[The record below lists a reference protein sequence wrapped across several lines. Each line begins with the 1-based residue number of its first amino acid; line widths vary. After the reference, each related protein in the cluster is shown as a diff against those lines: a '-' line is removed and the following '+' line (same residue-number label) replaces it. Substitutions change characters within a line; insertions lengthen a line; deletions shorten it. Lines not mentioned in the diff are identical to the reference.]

1 MKGAEFL
8 TKETNHKDVF
18 TYEDFSEEQKMMY
31 MATKE
36 FVEKEVLSNIDK
48 IEKQEGTIVPDTLKK
63 AGELGLL
70 GISTPEEL
78 DGLGMSF
85 NTSMLIADIIGVAGS
100 FGTTFGAHTGI
111 GTLPILYYGNEEQ
124 KKKYIPGLST
134 GELIG
139 CYCLTEPSA
148 GSDANAGKTNAK
160 LSDDGKNYIINGQK
174 IWISHGGFADIM
186 VVFAKID
193 DDKNHSAFIVESK
206 SKGITMGAEEVKL
219 GIKGSSTR
227 QIFYENVE
235 VPVENLLGN
244 RGQGF
249 EIALNILNIGR
260 IKLCSSAIG
269 GAKKLIEQTEEYVG
283 ERKQFGKPIGE
294 FGAIKQKVAR
304 MKAKT
309 FASESLMYRAGQD
322 IEDRGNSVS
331 LVKGEQEVVSKNET
345 KNITL
350 TNLKEE
356 KLGIVKSTSEFAI
369 ECAIAKVHGS
379 ETLDYVADE
388 AIQCHGGMGYSAEY
402 PIERAYRDAR
412 ISRIYEG
419 TNEIN
424 RMLLVGQ
431 VLKKIKNKDISIN
444 GMVKKGLLKPI
455 TDILKCS
462 YDGIDLVNNHKTLL
476 SVLIAVLGKKYGKGL
491 VKQQEILLS
500 MADIIIEIYASESA
514 ILRAKKTGESNHL
527 NMSKLYLYESNQKI
541 KEKAYEIIDASSKG
555 IKRGL
560 LNKLAGKLTSHK
572 HINPYHIYSFIE

>member
-8 TKETNHKDVF
+8 TKETNHKDIF
-18 TYEDFSEEQKMMY
+18 TYEDFSEEQMMMY
-31 MATKE
+31 IATKE
-36 FVEKEVLSNIDK
+36 FVDKEVLSNIDK

-63 AGELGLL
+63 AGDLGLL
-70 GISTPEEL
+70 GISAPEEL
-78 DGLGMSF
+78 GGLGMSF

-134 GELIG
+134 GELVG
-139 CYCLTEPSA
+139 CYCLTEPGA

-160 LSDDGKNYIINGQK
+160 LSDDGKKYTINGQK
-174 IWISHGGFADIM
+174 IWISNGGFADIM
-186 VVFAKID
+186 IVFAKIG
-193 DDKNHSAFIVESK
+193 DDKNHSSFIVESK
-206 SKGITMGAEEVKL
+206 SEGITMGPEEVKL

-269 GAKKLIEQTEEYVG
+269 GAKKLIEQTDEYVK
-283 ERKQFGKPIGE
+283 ERKQFGKSIGT
-294 FGAIKQKVAR
+294 FGAIQQKVAR

-322 IEDRGNSVS
+322 IEDRGNDIH
-331 LVKGEQEVVSKNET
+331 T
-345 KNITL
+345 NIK
-350 TNLKEE
+350 NLKKE
-356 KLGIVKSTSEFAI
+356 KMGIVNSTSEYAI

-379 ETLDYVADE
+379 EVLDYVADE

-431 VLKKIKNKDISIN
+431 VLKKIKNKDISIS
-444 GMVKKGLLKPI
+444 GMVKKTFMKPI
-455 TDILKCS
+455 TDLFKCN
-462 YDGIDLVNNHKTLL
+462 YNGMDLVNNHKMLSSLL
-476 SVLIAVLGKKYGKGL
+476 IYILFNKFGKSL

-500 MADIIIEIYASESA
+500 MADIIIEIYASEST
-514 ILRAKKTGESNHL
+514 ILRAMKTKDSNQKTMG
-527 NMSKLYLYESNQKI
+527 NLYLYEANQKV

-555 IKRGL
+555 MKRYVFK
-560 LNKLAGKLTSHK
+560 KLVGKLTNHK
-572 HINPYHIYSFIE
+572 HINPYYLYSFID

>member
-18 TYEDFSEEQKMMY
+18 TYEDFSEEQMMMY
-31 MATKE
+31 IATKE
-36 FVEKEVLSNIDK
+36 FVDKEVLSNIDK

-63 AGELGLL
+63 AGDLGLL
-70 GISTPEEL
+70 AISTPEEL

-134 GELIG
+134 GKLIG
-139 CYCLTEPSA
+139 CYCLTEPGA

-160 LSDDGKNYIINGQK
+160 LSDDGKKYTINGQK
-174 IWISHGGFADIM
+174 IWISNGGFADIM
-186 VVFAKID
+186 IVFAKIG

-206 SKGITMGAEEVKL
+206 SEGITMGPEEVKL

-269 GAKKLIEQTEEYVG
+269 GAKKLIDQTDEYVK
-283 ERKQFGKPIGE
+283 ERKQFGKAIGT
-294 FGAIKQKVAR
+294 FGAIQQKVSR
-304 MKAKT
+304 MKAKV

-322 IEDRGNSVS
+322 IEDRGNDIH
-331 LVKGEQEVVSKNET
+331 T
-345 KNITL
+345 NIK
-350 TNLKEE
+350 NLKKE
-356 KLGIVKSTSEFAI
+356 KMGIVNSTSEYAI

-379 ETLDYVADE
+379 EVLDYVADE

-431 VLKKIKNKDISIN
+431 VLKKIKNKDISIS
-444 GMVKKGLLKPI
+444 GMVKKVFMKPI
-455 TDILKCS
+455 TDLFKCKYS
-462 YDGIDLVNNHKTLL
+462 GMDLVNNHKMLSSLL
-476 SVLIAVLGKKYGKGL
+476 IYILFNNFGKKL

-514 ILRAKKTGESNHL
+514 LLRAMKTKDSNQKT
-527 NMSKLYLYESNQKI
+527 MGKLYLYESNQKI

-555 IKRGL
+555 MKRYMFK
-560 LNKLAGKLTSHK
+560 KLVGKLTNHK
-572 HINPYHIYSFIE
+572 HINPYYLYSFID

>member
-8 TKETNHKDVF
+8 IKGTNHKDVF
-18 TYEDFSEEQKMMY
+18 TYEDFDEEQKMMY
-31 MATKE
+31 LATKE
-36 FVEKEVLSNIDK
+36 FVEREVLSNIDK
-48 IEKQEGTIVPDTLKK
+48 IEKQEGDIVSETLKK
-63 AGELGLL
+63 AGNLGLL

-78 DGLGMSF
+78 GGLGMSF

-124 KKKYIPGLST
+124 KEKYIPGLSI
-134 GELIG
+134 GKLIG
-139 CYCLTEPSA
+139 CYCLTEPGA
-148 GSDANAGKTNAK
+148 GSDANSGKTNAK
-160 LSDDGKNYIINGQK
+160 LSEDGKNYIINGQK
-174 IWISHGGFADIM
+174 IWISNGGFADIM
-186 VVFAKID
+186 IVFAKIGT
-193 DDKNHSAFIVESK
+193 DKNHSAFIVESK
-206 SKGITMGAEEVKL
+206 RDGITMGPEEVKL

-235 VPVENLLGN
+235 VPVENLLGD

-269 GAKKLIEQTEEYVG
+269 GAKNLIEQTEEYVG
-283 ERKQFGKPIGE
+283 ERKQFGKSIGE
-294 FGAIKQKVAR
+294 FGAIKQKVGR

-322 IEDRGNSVS
+322 IEDRGNQSVFDAS
-331 LVKGEQEVVSKNET
+331 SM
-345 KNITL
+345 
-350 TNLKEE
+350 E
-356 KLGIVKSTSEFAI
+356 KKKMGIVKSTSEYAI

-379 ETLDYVADE
+379 EVLDYVADE

-431 VLKKIKNKDISIN
+431 VLKKIKNKKLSIN
-444 GMVKKGLLKPI
+444 NMVMKGLLKPI

-462 YDGIDLVNNHKTLL
+462 YDGMDLVNNHKNLL
-476 SVLIAVLGKKYGKGL
+476 SVLIAVLGKKYGKDL
-491 VKQQEILLS
+491 AKQQEILLS

-514 ILRAKKTGESNHL
+514 LLRSMKTGDENQKK
-527 NMSKLYLYESNQKI
+527 MSQLYLYEANQKV
-541 KEKAYEIIDASSKG
+541 KEKAHEIIDVSSSG
-555 IKRGL
+555 VKRSL
-560 LNKLAGKLTSHK
+560 MKKLINKLTSHK
-572 HINPYHIYSFIE
+572 HINPYELSSNIS

>member
-8 TKETNHKDVF
+8 TKNVDCKDIF
-18 TYEDFSEEQKMMY
+18 TYEDFSEENVMMY
-31 MATKE
+31 MATKQFIE
-36 FVEKEVLSNIDK
+36 QEILPKTDD
-48 IEKQEGTIVPDTLKK
+48 IEKQKDGVSLNLLKEM
-63 AGELGLL
+63 GNL
-70 GISTPEEL
+70 GILGITTPEEL
-78 DGLGMSF
+78 GGLGMNF
-85 NTSMLIADIIGVAGS
+85 NTSMLIADIMGIAGS
-100 FGTTFGAHTGI
+100 ISTSYGAHTGI

-160 LSDDGKNYIINGQK
+160 LSDDEKNYIINGQK
-174 IWISHGGFADIM
+174 IWISNGGFADIM

-235 VPVENLLGN
+235 VPVENLLGD

-269 GAKKLIEQTEEYVG
+269 GAKKLIEQTEEYIG

-322 IEDRGNSVS
+322 IEDRGNQLVFDVS
-331 LVKGEQEVVSKNET
+331 SLDKK
-345 KNITL
+345 KM
-350 TNLKEE
+350 
-356 KLGIVKSTSEFAI
+356 GIVKSTSEYAI

-379 ETLDYVADE
+379 EVLDYVADE

-431 VLKKIKNKDISIN
+431 VLKKIKNKKLSIDS
-444 GMVKKGLLKPI
+444 MVMKGLLKPI

-514 ILRAKKTGESNHL
+514 ILRAKKTGEVNHL
-527 NMSKLYLYESNQKI
+527 NMSKLYLYEANQKI

-560 LNKLAGKLTSHK
+560 LNKLVSKLTRHK

>member
-18 TYEDFSEEQKMMY
+18 TYEDFSEEQMMMY
-31 MATKE
+31 IATKE
-36 FVEKEVLSNIDK
+36 FVDKEVISNIDK

-63 AGELGLL
+63 AGDLGLL

-134 GELIG
+134 GQLVG
-139 CYCLTEPSA
+139 CYCLTEPGA

-160 LSDDGKNYIINGQK
+160 LSDDGKKYTINGQK
-174 IWISHGGFADIM
+174 IWISNGGFADIM
-186 VVFAKID
+186 IVFAKIG
-193 DDKNHSAFIVESK
+193 DDKNHSAFIVEAK
-206 SKGITMGAEEVKL
+206 SEGITMGPEEVKL

-269 GAKKLIEQTEEYVG
+269 GAKKLIEQTDEYVK
-283 ERKQFGKPIGE
+283 ERKQFGKSIGT
-294 FGAIKQKVAR
+294 FGAIQQKVSR
-304 MKAKT
+304 MKAKV

-322 IEDRGNSVS
+322 IEDRGNDIH
-331 LVKGEQEVVSKNET
+331 T
-345 KNITL
+345 NIK
-350 TNLKEE
+350 NLKKE
-356 KLGIVKSTSEFAI
+356 KMGIVNSTSEYAI

-379 ETLDYVADE
+379 EVLDYVADE

-431 VLKKIKNKDISIN
+431 VLKKIKNKDISIS
-444 GMVKKGLLKPI
+444 GMVKKTFMKPI
-455 TDILKCS
+455 TDLFKCK
-462 YDGIDLVNNHKTLL
+462 YNGMDLVNNHKMLSSLL
-476 SVLIAVLGKKYGKGL
+476 IYILFNKFGKSL

-500 MADIIIEIYASESA
+500 MADIIIEIYASESTL
-514 ILRAKKTGESNHL
+514 LRAMKTKDSNQKT
-527 NMSKLYLYESNQKI
+527 MGKLYLYESNQKV

-555 IKRGL
+555 MKRYMFK
-560 LNKLAGKLTSHK
+560 KLVGKLTNHK
-572 HINPYHIYSFIE
+572 HINPYYLYSFID

>member
-8 TKETNHKDVF
+8 IKGTNHKDVF
-18 TYEDFSEEQKMMY
+18 TYEDFDEEQKMMY
-31 MATKE
+31 EATKE
-36 FVEKEVLSNIDK
+36 FVEREVLSNIDK
-48 IEKQEGTIVPDTLKK
+48 IEKQEGNIVSDTLKL

-78 DGLGMSF
+78 GGLGMSF

-124 KKKYIPGLST
+124 KQKYIPKLST

-148 GSDANAGKTNAK
+148 GSDANAGKTNAYLYADRTK
-160 LSDDGKNYIINGQK
+160 FIINGQK
-174 IWISHGGFADIM
+174 IWISNGGFADIM
-186 VVFAKID
+186 IVFAKIGT
-193 DDKNHSAFIVESK
+193 DKNHSAFIVESK
-206 SKGITMGAEEVKL
+206 SEGITMGPEEVKL

-235 VPVENLLGN
+235 VPVENLLGD

-304 MKAKT
+304 MKSKT

-322 IEDRGNSVS
+322 IEDRGNQSVFDAS
-331 LVKGEQEVVSKNET
+331 SMGKK
-345 KNITL
+345 KM
-350 TNLKEE
+350 
-356 KLGIVKSTSEFAI
+356 GIVKSTSEYAI

-379 ETLDYVADE
+379 EVLDYVADE
-388 AIQCHGGMGYSAEY
+388 SIQCHGGMGYSAEF

-431 VLKKIKNKDISIN
+431 VLKKIHKKEISIN
-444 GMVKKGLLKPI
+444 DMVIKGILKPI

-462 YDGIDLVNNHKTLL
+462 YDGMDLVNNHKTLL
-476 SVLIAVLGKKYGKGL
+476 SVLIAVLGKKYGKDL
-491 VKQQEILLS
+491 AKQQEILLS

-514 ILRAKKTGESNHL
+514 LLRSKKNGKEDYSKMSN
-527 NMSKLYLYESNQKI
+527 MYLYEANQKI
-541 KEKAYEIIDASSKG
+541 KEKAYEIIDASTKG

-560 LNKLAGKLTSHK
+560 MRCMVNKLTNHK
-572 HINPYHIYSFIE
+572 HVNPYELY

>member
-18 TYEDFSEEQKMMY
+18 TYEDFSEEQMMMY
-31 MATKE
+31 IATKE
-36 FVEKEVLSNIDK
+36 FVDKEVLSNIDK

-63 AGELGLL
+63 AGDLGLL

-100 FGTTFGAHTGI
+100 FGTSYGAHTGI

-139 CYCLTEPSA
+139 CYCLTEPGA
-148 GSDANAGKTNAK
+148 GSDANAGKTNAY
-160 LSDDGKNYIINGQK
+160 LYADGTKYIINGQK
-174 IWISHGGFADIM
+174 IWISNGGFADIM
-186 VVFAKID
+186 IVFAKID
-193 DDKNHSAFIVESK
+193 NDKNHSAFIVESK
-206 SKGITMGAEEVKL
+206 SKGITMGPEEVKL

-235 VPVENLLGN
+235 VPVENLLGK

-269 GAKKLIEQTEEYVG
+269 GAKKLIEQTDEYVK
-283 ERKQFGKPIGE
+283 ERKQFGKSIGT
-294 FGAIKQKVAR
+294 FGAIQQKVAR
-304 MKAKT
+304 MKAKV

-322 IEDRGNSVS
+322 IEDRGNDIY
-331 LVKGEQEVVSKNET
+331 T
-345 KNITL
+345 NIK
-350 TNLKEE
+350 NLKKE
-356 KLGIVKSTSEFAI
+356 KMGIVNSTSEYAI

-379 ETLDYVADE
+379 EVLDYVADE

-431 VLKKIKNKDISIN
+431 VLKKIKNKDISIS
-444 GMVKKGLLKPI
+444 GMVKKVFMKPI
-455 TDILKCS
+455 TDLFKCK
-462 YDGIDLVNNHKTLL
+462 YNGMDLVNNHKMLSSLL
-476 SVLIAVLGKKYGKGL
+476 IYILFNNFGKKL

-514 ILRAKKTGESNHL
+514 ILRAMKTKDSNQKT
-527 NMSKLYLYESNQKI
+527 MGKLYLYESNQKI

-555 IKRGL
+555 MKRYMFK
-560 LNKLAGKLTSHK
+560 KLVGKLTNHK
-572 HINPYHIYSFIE
+572 HINPYYLYSFID

>member
-31 MATKE
+31 EATKD
-36 FVEKEVLSNIDK
+36 FVEREVLSNIDK

-78 DGLGMSF
+78 GGLGMSF

-100 FGTTFGAHTGI
+100 FGTTHGAHTGI

-139 CYCLTEPSA
+139 CYCLTEPGA

-160 LSDDGKNYIINGQK
+160 LSDDEKNYIINGQK
-174 IWISHGGFADIM
+174 IWISNGGFADIM
-186 VVFAKID
+186 VVFAKIG

-269 GAKKLIEQTEEYVG
+269 GAKKLIEQTEEYIG

-304 MKAKT
+304 MKSKT

-322 IEDRGNSVS
+322 IEDRGNDMY
-331 LVKGEQEVVSKNET
+331 T
-345 KNITL
+345 NIK
-350 TNLKEE
+350 NLKKE
-356 KLGIVKSTSEFAI
+356 KMGIVKSTSEYAI

-379 ETLDYVADE
+379 EVLDYVADE
-388 AIQCHGGMGYSAEY
+388 SIQCHGGMGYSAEY

-444 GMVKKGLLKPI
+444 GMIKKVFLKPI
-455 TDILKCS
+455 TDLFKCT
-462 YDGIDLVNNHKTLL
+462 YDGMDLVNNHKMLSSLL
-476 SVLIAVLGKKYGKGL
+476 IYVLFKSYGKGL

-500 MADIIIEIYASESA
+500 MADIIIEVYASESA
-514 ILRAKKTGESNHL
+514 ILRAKKTGEVNHL
-527 NMSKLYLYESNQKI
+527 NMSKLYLYEANQKI

-555 IKRGL
+555 MKRGL
-560 LNKLAGKLTSHK
+560 LKKLVSKLTRHK
-572 HINPYHIYSFIE
+572 HVNPYSMY

>member
-8 TKETNHKDVF
+8 IKETNHKYVF
-18 TYEDFSEEQKMMY
+18 TYEDFDEEQKMMY

-36 FVEKEVLSNIDK
+36 FVEQEVLSNIDK
-48 IEKQEGTIVPDTLKK
+48 IEKQEGDIVSETLKK
-63 AGELGLL
+63 AGNLGLL
-70 GISTPEEL
+70 GISIPEEL
-78 DGLGMSF
+78 GGLGMSF

-111 GTLPILYYGNEEQ
+111 GTLPILYYGNDEQ
-124 KKKYIPGLST
+124 KEKYIPGLSI
-134 GELIG
+134 GKLIG
-139 CYCLTEPSA
+139 CYCLTEPGA
-148 GSDANAGKTNAK
+148 GSDANSGKTNAK
-160 LSDDGKNYIINGQK
+160 LSEDGKNYIINGQK
-174 IWISHGGFADIM
+174 IWISNGGFADIM
-186 VVFAKID
+186 IVFAKIGT
-193 DDKNHSAFIVESK
+193 DKNHSAFIVESK
-206 SKGITMGAEEVKL
+206 RDGITMGPEEVKL

-235 VPVENLLGN
+235 VPVENLLGD

-269 GAKKLIEQTEEYVG
+269 GAKNLIEQTEQYIG

-304 MKAKT
+304 MKSKT

-322 IEDRGNSVS
+322 IEDRGNQ
-331 LVKGEQEVVSKNET
+331 LVFDASSMDKK
-345 KNITL
+345 KM
-350 TNLKEE
+350 
-356 KLGIVKSTSEFAI
+356 GIVKSTSEYAI

-379 ETLDYVADE
+379 EVLDYVADE

-431 VLKKIKNKDISIN
+431 VLKKIKNKKLSIDS
-444 GMVKKGLLKPI
+444 MVMKGLLKPI
-455 TDILKCS
+455 TDIFKCS
-462 YDGIDLVNNHKTLL
+462 YDGMDLVDNHKILL
-476 SVLIAVLGKKYGKGL
+476 SVLIAVLGKKYGKDL
-491 VKQQEILLS
+491 AKQQEILLS

-514 ILRAKKTGESNHL
+514 LLRSKKTGKEDHNK
-527 NMSKLYLYESNQKI
+527 MSKMYLYEANQKI
-541 KEKAYEIIDASSKG
+541 KEKAYEIIDASTKG

-560 LNKLAGKLTSHK
+560 LKKFIGKLTSHK
-572 HINPYHIYSFIE
+572 HINPYELSSSIS

>member
-18 TYEDFSEEQKMMY
+18 TYEDFSEEQMMMY
-31 MATKE
+31 IATKE
-36 FVEKEVLSNIDK
+36 FVDKEVLSNIDK

-63 AGELGLL
+63 AGDLGLL

-134 GELIG
+134 GQLVG
-139 CYCLTEPSA
+139 CYCLTEPGA

-160 LSDDGKNYIINGQK
+160 LSDDGKKYTINGQK
-174 IWISHGGFADIM
+174 IWISNGGFADIM
-186 VVFAKID
+186 IVFAKID
-193 DDKNHSAFIVESK
+193 NDKNHSAFIVESK
-206 SKGITMGAEEVKL
+206 SEGITMGPEEVKL

-235 VPVENLLGN
+235 VPVENLLGK

-269 GAKKLIEQTEEYVG
+269 GAKKLIEQTDEYVK
-283 ERKQFGKPIGE
+283 ERKQFGKSIGT
-294 FGAIKQKVAR
+294 FGAIQQKVAR
-304 MKAKT
+304 MKAKV

-322 IEDRGNSVS
+322 IEDRGNDIY
-331 LVKGEQEVVSKNET
+331 T
-345 KNITL
+345 NIK
-350 TNLKEE
+350 NLKKE
-356 KLGIVKSTSEFAI
+356 KMGIVNSTSEYAI

-379 ETLDYVADE
+379 EVLDYVADE

-431 VLKKIKNKDISIN
+431 VLKKIKNKDISIS
-444 GMVKKGLLKPI
+444 GMVKKTFMKPI
-455 TDILKCS
+455 TDLFKCK
-462 YDGIDLVNNHKTLL
+462 YNGMDLVNNHKMLSSLL
-476 SVLIAVLGKKYGKGL
+476 IYILFNNFGKSL

-514 ILRAKKTGESNHL
+514 ILRAMKTKDSNQKT
-527 NMSKLYLYESNQKI
+527 MGKLYLYESNQKI

-555 IKRGL
+555 MKRYMFK
-560 LNKLAGKLTSHK
+560 KLVGKLTNHK
-572 HINPYHIYSFIE
+572 HINPYYLYSFID

>member
-8 TKETNHKDVF
+8 TKNVDCKDIF
-18 TYEDFSEEQKMMY
+18 TYEDFSEEQMMMY

-36 FVEKEVLSNIDK
+36 FVDKEVLLNIDK

-134 GELIG
+134 GELVG
-139 CYCLTEPSA
+139 CYCLTEPGA

-160 LSDDGKNYIINGQK
+160 LSDDGKKYIINGQK
-174 IWISHGGFADIM
+174 IWISNGGFADIM
-186 VVFAKID
+186 IVFAKID
-193 DDKNHSAFIVESK
+193 TDKNHSAFIVEAK
-206 SKGITMGAEEVKL
+206 SEGITMGPEEVKL

-269 GAKKLIEQTEEYVG
+269 GAKKLIEQTDEYVK
-283 ERKQFGKPIGE
+283 ERKQFGKSIGT
-294 FGAIKQKVAR
+294 FGAIQQKVAR

-322 IEDRGNSVS
+322 IEDRGNDIH
-331 LVKGEQEVVSKNET
+331 T
-345 KNITL
+345 NIK
-350 TNLKEE
+350 NLKKE
-356 KLGIVKSTSEFAI
+356 KMGIVNSTSEYAI

-379 ETLDYVADE
+379 EVLDYVADE

-431 VLKKIKNKDISIN
+431 VLKKIKNKDISIS
-444 GMVKKGLLKPI
+444 GMVKKVFMKPI
-455 TDILKCS
+455 TDLFKCK
-462 YDGIDLVNNHKTLL
+462 YNGMDLVNNHKMLSSLL
-476 SVLIAVLGKKYGKGL
+476 IYILFNNFGKKL

-514 ILRAKKTGESNHL
+514 ILRAMKTKDSNQKT
-527 NMSKLYLYESNQKI
+527 MGKLYLYESNQKI

-555 IKRGL
+555 MKRYMFK
-560 LNKLAGKLTSHK
+560 KLVGKLTNHK
-572 HINPYHIYSFIE
+572 HINPYYLYSFID

>member
-1 MKGAEFL
+1 
-8 TKETNHKDVF
+8 
-18 TYEDFSEEQKMMY
+18 
-31 MATKE
+31 
-36 FVEKEVLSNIDK
+36 
-48 IEKQEGTIVPDTLKK
+48 
-63 AGELGLL
+63 
-70 GISTPEEL
+70 
-78 DGLGMSF
+78 
-85 NTSMLIADIIGVAGS
+85 MLIADIIGVAGS
-100 FGTTFGAHTGI
+100 FETTFGAHTGI

-134 GELIG
+134 GELVG
-139 CYCLTEPSA
+139 CYCLTEPGA

-160 LSDDGKNYIINGQK
+160 LSDDGKKYTINGQK
-174 IWISHGGFADIM
+174 IWISNGGFADIM
-186 VVFAKID
+186 IVFAKIG
-193 DDKNHSAFIVESK
+193 DDKNHSAFIVEAK
-206 SKGITMGAEEVKL
+206 SEGITMGPEEVKL

-269 GAKKLIEQTEEYVG
+269 GAKKLIEQTDEYVK
-283 ERKQFGKPIGE
+283 ERKQFGKSIGT
-294 FGAIKQKVAR
+294 FGAIQQKVAR

-322 IEDRGNSVS
+322 IEDRGNDIH
-331 LVKGEQEVVSKNET
+331 T
-345 KNITL
+345 NIK
-350 TNLKEE
+350 NLKKE
-356 KLGIVKSTSEFAI
+356 KMGIVNSTSEYAI

-379 ETLDYVADE
+379 EVLDYVADE

-431 VLKKIKNKDISIN
+431 VLKKIKNKDISIS
-444 GMVKKGLLKPI
+444 GMVKKAFMKPI
-455 TDILKCS
+455 TDLFKCN
-462 YDGIDLVNNHKTLL
+462 YDGMDLVNNHKMLSSLL
-476 SVLIAVLGKKYGKGL
+476 IYILFNTFGKSL
-491 VKQQEILLS
+491 VKQQVILLS

-514 ILRAKKTGESNHL
+514 ILRAMKTKDNNQKTMGR
-527 NMSKLYLYESNQKI
+527 LYLYEANQKI

-555 IKRGL
+555 MKRYMFK
-560 LNKLAGKLTSHK
+560 KLVGKLTNHK
-572 HINPYHIYSFIE
+572 HINQYYFYSFID

>member
-31 MATKE
+31 LATKE
-36 FVEKEVLSNIDK
+36 FVEREVLSNIDK

-63 AGELGLL
+63 AGVLGLL

-78 DGLGMSF
+78 GGLGMSF

-160 LSDDGKNYIINGQK
+160 LSEDGKNYIINGQK
-174 IWISHGGFADIM
+174 IWISNGGFADIM

-269 GAKKLIEQTEEYVG
+269 GAKKLIEQTEEYIG

-304 MKAKT
+304 MKSKT

-322 IEDRGNSVS
+322 IEDRGNQ
-331 LVKGEQEVVSKNET
+331 LVFDARTMDKK
-345 KNITL
+345 KM
-350 TNLKEE
+350 
-356 KLGIVKSTSEFAI
+356 GIVKSTSEYAI

-379 ETLDYVADE
+379 EVLDYVADE

-402 PIERAYRDAR
+402 PVERAYRDAR

-431 VLKKIKNKDISIN
+431 VLKKIKNKNISID
-444 GMVKKGLLKPI
+444 GMVRKVFLKPI
-455 TDILKCS
+455 TDLFKCT
-462 YDGIDLVNNHKTLL
+462 YDGMDLVNNHKMLSSLL
-476 SVLIAVLGKKYGKGL
+476 IFVLFKSFGKGL

-500 MADIIIEIYASESA
+500 MADIIIEIYASESSL
-514 ILRAKKTGESNHL
+514 LRAKKSGNENHKK
-527 NMSKLYLYESNQKI
+527 MSEMYLYEANQKI

-560 LNKLAGKLTSHK
+560 LNKLVSKLTRHK
-572 HINPYHIYSFIE
+572 HVNPYSMY

>member
-18 TYEDFSEEQKMMY
+18 TYEDFSEEQMMMY
-31 MATKE
+31 IATKE
-36 FVEKEVLSNIDK
+36 FVDKEVISNIDK

-63 AGELGLL
+63 AGDLGLL

-134 GELIG
+134 GQLVG
-139 CYCLTEPSA
+139 CYCLTEPGA

-160 LSDDGKNYIINGQK
+160 LSDDGKKYTINGQK
-174 IWISHGGFADIM
+174 IWISNGGFADIM
-186 VVFAKID
+186 IVFAKIG
-193 DDKNHSAFIVESK
+193 DDKNHSAFIVEAK
-206 SKGITMGAEEVKL
+206 SEGITMGPEEVKL

-269 GAKKLIEQTEEYVG
+269 GAKKLIEQTDEYVK
-283 ERKQFGKPIGE
+283 ERKQFGKSIGT
-294 FGAIKQKVAR
+294 FGAIQQKVSR
-304 MKAKT
+304 MKAKV

-322 IEDRGNSVS
+322 IEDRGNDIH
-331 LVKGEQEVVSKNET
+331 T
-345 KNITL
+345 NIK
-350 TNLKEE
+350 NLKKE
-356 KLGIVKSTSEFAI
+356 KMGIVNSTSEYAI

-379 ETLDYVADE
+379 EVLDYVADE
-388 AIQCHGGMGYSAEY
+388 SIQCHGGMGYSAEY

-431 VLKKIKNKDISIN
+431 VLKKIKNKDISIS
-444 GMVKKGLLKPI
+444 GMVKKTFMKPI
-455 TDILKCS
+455 TDLFKCK
-462 YDGIDLVNNHKTLL
+462 YNGMDLVNNHKMLSSLL
-476 SVLIAVLGKKYGKGL
+476 IYILFNKFGKKL

-514 ILRAKKTGESNHL
+514 ILRAMKTKDSNQKT
-527 NMSKLYLYESNQKI
+527 MGKLYLYESNQKI

-555 IKRGL
+555 MKRYMFK
-560 LNKLAGKLTSHK
+560 KLVGKLTNHK
-572 HINPYHIYSFIE
+572 HINPYYLYSFID

>member
-1 MKGAEFL
+1 MKGGEFL
-8 TKETNHKDVF
+8 TNNTLPKDVF

-31 MATKE
+31 EATKE
-36 FVEKEVLSNIDK
+36 FVEKEVLGNIDK

-70 GISTPEEL
+70 GISTSEEL
-78 DGLGMSF
+78 GGLGMSF

-124 KKKYIPGLST
+124 KQKYIPKLST
-134 GELIG
+134 GEMIG
-139 CYCLTEPSA
+139 CYCLTEPGA
-148 GSDANAGKTNAK
+148 GSDANSGKTNAK
-160 LSDDGKNYIINGQK
+160 LSEDGKNYIINGQK
-174 IWISHGGFADIM
+174 IWISNGGFAHIM
-186 VVFAKID
+186 IVFAKID
-193 DDKNHSAFIVESK
+193 GDKNHSAFIVESN
-206 SKGITMGAEEVKL
+206 SKGITMSPEEVKL

-235 VPVENLLGN
+235 VPIENLLGD

-269 GAKKLIEQTEEYVG
+269 GAKNLIEQTKEYVS
-283 ERKQFGKPIGE
+283 ERKQFGKTIGE
-294 FGAIKQKVAR
+294 FGAIKQKIGR

-322 IEDRGNSVS
+322 IEDRGNQLIFDGNST
-331 LVKGEQEVVSKNET
+331 ED
-345 KNITL
+345 
-350 TNLKEE
+350 E
-356 KLGIVKSTSEFAI
+356 KMGIVKSTSEFAI

-379 ETLDYVADE
+379 EVLDYVADE

-431 VLKKIKNKDISIN
+431 VLKKIKSKDISITS
-444 GMVKKGLLKPI
+444 MVKKSI
-455 TDILKCS
+455 TKQFTDLFKCS
-462 YDGIDLVNNHKTLL
+462 YDGMNLIENHKYICSLL
-476 SVLIAVLGKKYGKGL
+476 IYVLYKKYGKKL
-491 VKQQEILLS
+491 AKQQEILLS

-514 ILRAKKTGESNHL
+514 LLRSKKTNRASHE
-527 NMSKLYLYESNQKI
+527 NMANFYLYEANQKI
-541 KEKAYEIIDASSKG
+541 REKSNEIIDASSNG
-555 IKRGL
+555 IKRIL
-560 LNKLAGKLTSHK
+560 LKKIINKLTNHT
-572 HINPYHIYSFIE
+572 HVNPYLLY